1 MSAEAPTQ
9 LTLNLDGVEPL
20 HDPVLVLALD
30 GLFDVLSVASTALDY
45 VVPDEAAVTV
55 GEIDP
60 DPFYDFTVERPSI
73 ELVDDPSDGTGASIP
88 VIVWPSNVVR
98 FVRTGGAHDIVA
110 LNGVEPHLG
119 WPTFVRCI
127 TTIIERLGVGLV
139 VTLGAVADTTPHTRM
154 PSVTGSTSD
163 TALARRLALSPPT
176 YVGPTG
182 VIGVLHSALEAVGMP
197 TVSLRVGVPHYLSS
211 GEHPRCVA
219 ALVRHVSHV
228 IDVPIVVDL
237 SDAIAHWD
245 EAHTAAIADD
255 EQVRDYVRVIEA
267 EYDRR
272 HEAKL
277 AEGGDIA
284 AQFEQFLREHPDEEP
299 PDREV

>member
-1 MSAEAPTQ
+1 MSPPSQ
-9 LTLNLDGVEPL
+9 LTLNLDGIEPL
-20 HDPVLVLALD
+20 HAPVLVLALD
-30 GLFDVLSVASTALDY
+30 GLFDVLSVASSALEHI
-45 VVPDEAAVTV
+45 VPDEAAVTI

-60 DPFYDFTVERPSI
+60 DPFYDFTVERPAI
-73 ELVDDPSDGTGASIP
+73 ELVDDPDDEASGSRP
-88 VIVWPSNVVR
+88 VIVWPSNVIR

-110 LNGVEPHLG
+110 LDGVEPHLA

-127 TTIIERLGVGLV
+127 TTVIEQLGIDLV

-154 PSVTGSTSD
+154 PTVTGSTSD
-163 TALARRLALSPPT
+163 PVLARRLALAPPS
-176 YVGPTG
+176 YIGPTG
-182 VIGVLHSALEAVGMP
+182 VVGVLHSTLEAVGTP
-197 TVSLRVGVPHYLSS
+197 TVSLRVGVPHYLNA

-237 SDAIAHWD
+237 SDAIAHWED
-245 EAHTAAIADD
+245 AHTAAIADD
-255 EQVRDYVRVIEA
+255 EQLRDYVRIIEA

-284 AQFEQFLREHPDEEP
+284 AQFEQFLRDHPDDHP
-299 PDREV
+299 PAGEV